1 MLPRQRSPAVPRY
14 SPCAVCAFAL
24 AALAT
29 SGSLAAQLQPQA
41 VYPLLTDLL
50 EATATYGP
58 ALLTGNPTPPNPP
71 ANGVCVNGIYSFSL
85 GGQDVRFPVIT
96 TLNMSDFQIDVEF
109 QITAFPTSFGAPV
122 FMGGHLWRWLGIYV
136 QPNGIVGIKHNN
148 SNLAWSTTTLSTG
161 TWYSGRLKYENGT
174 VEEYI
179 DGTLVLTVSVGV
191 LSTGSAT
198 IDNRNFTTNDFSNG
212 RNHNG
217 CIRNVRISN
226 DTTLGVTADTFA
238 YGSGCDGLTL
248 GANGVPS
255 IGNPLFALVAS
266 NVPAAVPLAFFA
278 FGSTALN
285 PGVDLTVIG
294 MAGCASYTTLDFGLL
309 GPSVAV
315 GGSASFS
322 LPIPNDPALSGT
334 AIASQAAS
342 ITPATTLGLATSN
355 GLRLV
360 LGP

>member
-1 MLPRQRSPAVPRY
+1 MLPRRSSPAVLR
-14 SPCAVCAFAL
+14 SSRAVRAFAL
-24 AALAT
+24 AALAS
-29 SGSLAAQLQPQA
+29 SGTLAAQLQPQA

-50 EATATYGP
+50 DATATYAP

-71 ANGVCVNGIYSFSL
+71 ANGVCVNGIYSLSP

-96 TLNMSDFQIDVEF
+96 TLNMTDFQVDVEF
-109 QITAFPTSFGAPV
+109 QIAAFPTSFGAPV

-136 QPNGIVGIKHNN
+136 QPSGVVGIKYNN

-179 DGTLVLTVSVGV
+179 DGTLVLTASVGV

-217 CIRNVRISN
+217 CIRNVVISN
-226 DTTLGVTADTFA
+226 NTTLGVTAGTFA
-238 YGSGCDGLTL
+238 YGSGCDSLTL
-248 GANGVPS
+248 GANGLPS
-255 IGNPLFALVAS
+255 IGNPLFELVAS
-266 NVPAAVPLAFFA
+266 NVPAVLPLAFFGFGITA
-278 FGSTALN
+278 FN
-285 PGVDLTVIG
+285 PGFDLAVIG
-294 MAGCASYTTLDFGLL
+294 MPGCATYTSLDFGLL

-315 GGSASFS
+315 GSSATFS
-322 LPIPNDPALSGT
+322 LPIPLDPALTGT
-334 AIASQAAS
+334 TIPSQAVTFSAV
-342 ITPATTLGLATSN
+342 TPAGLASSN
-355 GLRLV
+355 GLKIV
-360 LGP
+360 LGL